1 MEHNNVHIFEYKTL
15 GLVLAALLAMTGVT
29 VGAAAI
35 DLGWLNIWI
44 ALMIASI
51 KAGLVLVV
59 FMHLKFAGR
68 AVILSFLS
76 TVFFLAVMI
85 GFIFWDVGF
94 R

>member
-1 MEHNNVHIFEYKTL
+1 MEHQSRIFEYRTL
-15 GLVLAALLAMTGVT
+15 GLVLAALLIMTAVT
-29 VGAAAI
+29 VGASYI
-35 DLGWLNIWI
+35 DLGWVNIWI

-59 FMHLKFAGR
+59 FMHLKFEGR

>member
-1 MEHNNVHIFEYKTL
+1 MEHQSCIFEYRTL
-15 GLVLAALLAMTGVT
+15 GLVLAALLIMTAVT
-29 VGAAAI
+29 VGASYI
-35 DLGWLNIWI
+35 DLGWVNIWI

-59 FMHLKFAGR
+59 FMHLKFEGR